1 MGSEQPYDDIGTAR
15 KKTKTMLN
23 GLIRA
28 QTTGKGCK
36 SLRQL
41 PAALY
46 GRLQNTTEDV
56 APLCIALESA
66 LVAYDV
72 DSCHE
77 V

>member
-1 MGSEQPYDDIGTAR
+1 MGAEQPYGDIGTAR
-15 KKTKTMLN
+15 KKKTMLH

-28 QTTGKGCK
+28 QTTGKGFK

-41 PAALY
+41 PAAVY
-46 GRLQNTTEDV
+46 GRLQSTTEDV
-56 APLCIALESA
+56 APLCIELENA

-72 DSCHE
+72 DSCQE